1 MEPAILKQA
10 DAIVKSLGLACRA
23 VSPFN
28 PAPTDV
34 AATEWAD
41 TNQGIVHAILHFVGL
56 IALSHAIC
64 ARKDVVATDAAIS
77 RHQRAIATH
86 HGVAWIAAFQ
96 LARALMLVA
105 GMENA
110 KYRQVC
116 VIVKKGGQV

>member
-1 MEPAILKQA
+1 MEPAIPRRA
-10 DAIVKSLGLACRA
+10 NAIVKWVGLACRA

-34 AATEWAD
+34 AATECAD
-41 TNQGIVHAILHFVGL
+41 TDQDIVHAILHFVGL
-56 IALSHAIC
+56 IALFHAIC
-64 ARKDVVATDAAIS
+64 ARKDVVAMDAAIS

-96 LARALMLVA
+96 LARALMLVV

-110 KYRQVC
+110 KY
-116 VIVKKGGQV
+116 

>member
-34 AATEWAD
+34 AATECAD

-56 IALSHAIC
+56 IALFHAIC
-64 ARKDVVATDAAIS
+64 ARKDVVAMDAAIS

-86 HGVAWIAAFQ
+86 HGVAWIAAF
-96 LARALMLVA
+96 
-105 GMENA
+105 GFE
-110 KYRQVC
+110 
-116 VIVKKGGQV
+116 

>member
-1 MEPAILKQA
+1 MAW
-10 DAIVKSLGLACRA
+10 SGLSC
-23 VSPFN
+23 SESIQ

-34 AATEWAD
+34 ATECAD

-64 ARKDVVATDAAIS
+64 AEDVVAMDAAIS

-96 LARALMLVA
+96 LARP
-105 GMENA
+105 
-110 KYRQVC
+110 
-116 VIVKKGGQV
+116 